1 MTFKIESFIMINYN
15 KNILILKL
23 KFMIRLVNKL
33 KNKLLKTLLNF
44 IKNMNTYT
52 LMLLGLIKLG

>member
-52 LMLLGLIKLG
+52 LMLLG